1 MSRRRRP
8 TAFEVSFPEEAA
20 SFQEESTGTS
30 DVDRKRCRDGPVLD
44 DIRVRVFNPYLRAG
58 IIVLCNREQ
67 NDGTLTEP

>member
-44 DIRVRVFNPYLRAG
+44 DIRVRVFNPIYELVSLFCVIG
-58 IIVLCNREQ
+58 SK
-67 NDGTLTEP
+67 TTEP